1 MRQGSAGLT
10 LREFQVYQE
19 RTFELTPKNIKTW
32 AKELPI
38 TNLGES
44 ARGCYQLLVDL
55 NQALVDPDKRFAM
68 LKLVEPVANYLV
80 ESLEKQFLKTHI
92 VLSEKQRK
100 IAALVQAIET
110 ELSLG
115 CHAVI
120 ESINANDIKRSQKK
134 LLAEALVM
142 AIKYH
147 GLVMLRC
154 FKLYTSVPARLWREL
169 YCLYQISKRHELE
182 DVAVESR
189 NENNMSAQQCFLRVL
204 LLSISN
210 PYQLRQAEIQEL
222 WQLLPEISEFASL
235 MSHAYNKD
243 HFVICLDRPIPPL
256 HKSLHKPS
264 DNGTY
269 LKLTAFTAVE
279 HLKQMLEGNQLSQ
292 QWGVRKNMLIRHL
305 IRCWSNG
312 VQRTFARTPCGEN
325 IDVSIGLGATHYLLL
340 QSLDSEDLAED
351 TARDTLEAMEGSMK
365 NATLLDLSKKKRAG
379 TKSSHDFLSS
389 GAPPDD
395 DVWAKL
401 YRPEQVMKEALNEME
416 SKNRSR
422 ESIVKDSYK
431 LQSVDLLNMSPAG
444 YCIQIETQDLPGHA
458 QPGEI
463 LGFLES
469 DDNSLKQWSV
479 GVVRWVRRLLKGTSL
494 QMGVQLLA
502 PDAKPVNI
510 QLRNSKGDENEFQRA
525 LLLPEL
531 SAVGQPQSLVTNQ
544 LSFSVNSKIRVHDQD
559 RQFEARLSKEI
570 AASSSFKQF
579 QFEKIS
585 SGGNAKAGPKS
596 ARPPSSSDQ
605 ELDGIWDLI

>member
-19 RTFELTPKNIKTW
+19 RTFELTPKNIKNWTT
-32 AKELPI
+32 ELPI

-55 NQALVDPDKRFAM
+55 NQALIDPDKRFRM
-68 LKLVEPVANYLV
+68 LKIVEPVANYLV
-80 ESLEKQFLKTHI
+80 ESLEKQFLKIHI

-182 DVAVESR
+182 DLAVESR
-189 NENNMSAQQCFLRVL
+189 NEDNMSAQQYFLRVL

-222 WQLLPEISEFASL
+222 WRLLPEISEFASL

-243 HFVICLDRPIPPL
+243 HFVICLDRPLPPL

-264 DNGTY
+264 DNATY

-279 HLKQMLEGNQLSQ
+279 HLNQMLEENRLTE
-292 QWGVRKNMLIRHL
+292 QWGVRKNMLLRHL

-312 VQRTFARTPCGEN
+312 VQRTFARTPCGES

-340 QSLDSEDLAED
+340 QSLDSEDLVED
-351 TARDTLEAMEGSMK
+351 KARDTLEAMEGSMK
-365 NATLLDLSKKKRAG
+365 NATLLDLSKKKSSG
-379 TKSSHDFLSS
+379 SKNSHDFLSS

-401 YRPEQVMKEALNEME
+401 YRPEQVMKEAHNEME

-479 GVVRWVRRLLKGTSL
+479 GVVRWIRRLLKGTSL
-494 QMGVQLLA
+494 QLGVQLLA
-502 PDAKPVNI
+502 PGAKPVNI
-510 QLRNSKGDENEFQRA
+510 QLRNSKGDDNEFQRA

-579 QFEKIS
+579 QFEKIGS
-585 SGGNAKAGPKS
+585 DGNAKAGPKS
-596 ARPPSSSDQ
+596 AKPPSSSDQ
-605 ELDGIWDLI
+605 GLDGIWDLI